1 MCETQKILEHAKKQ
15 GYVTHNYYKI
25 VDRSKPQMVQM
36 LKLAKG
42 VK

>member
-1 MCETQKILEHAKKQ
+1 MCETQKLLEYAIKQ

-25 VDRSKPQMVQM
+25 VDRSKPQMVQL